1 VKYVTALGETDE
13 PGGWR
18 KNKRDGGILID
29 VDRQEIIARGLSMP
43 HSPRWYRDRLWL
55 LNSGTGGFGWIDL
68 ASGRF
73 MPVAELPGFT
83 RGLSFAGQFA
93 FIGLSQVRESAVFSG
108 IPIAERPESERS
120 CGVWVVN
127 IDTGETAA
135 WVKFEDAV
143 QEIFAV
149 EVLAQA
155 RFPDVVID
163 NREILAGSFILPDQ
177 ALADVPKPARLE

>member
-1 VKYVTALGETDE
+1 
-13 PGGWR
+13 
-18 KNKRDGGILID
+18 
-29 VDRQEIIARGLSMP
+29 
-43 HSPRWYRDRLWL
+43 
-55 LNSGTGGFGWIDL
+55 SGTGGLGYVDP
-68 ASGRF
+68 ASGHYQS
-73 MPVAELPGFT
+73 VVELPGFT

-127 IDTGETAA
+127 IDTGEITA
-135 WVKFEDAV
+135 WVKFEAAV

-155 RFPDVVID
+155 RFPDIVID
-163 NREILAGSFILPDQ
+163 NRGILAGSFILPDQ
-177 ALADVPKPARLE
+177 ALADVPKPAQPE